1 MDNLVELVVGG
12 YVINKATLS
21 SFNRDRFLPYF
32 IKSKNGFSIAQFVAS
47 ACQGLFGRCCLCP
60 FSSLGG
66 FVEGDFQSARNLRK
80 TQCCN
85 IGHRS
90 RIAVQKIVFLRF
102 QKGLT
107 QIDLYKWYFH
117 WISSKHQISL
127 VIAMFICLSICAVII
142 DYAQMVR
149 VENFWLMSLTL
160 HIFWVL

>member
-1 MDNLVELVVGG
+1 MDNLLELVVGG

-32 IKSKNGFSIAQFVAS
+32 IKSKNGFPIAQFVAS
-47 ACQGLFGRCCLCP
+47 ACQGLFGICCVCP

-80 TQCCN
+80 KPCCS

-90 RIAVQKIVFLRF
+90 RIAVQIMVFLRF

-107 QIDLYKWYFH
+107 QIDLYRCYFH
-117 WISSKHQISL
+117 WIRSKHQISL
-127 VIAMFICLSICAVII
+127 VIAMSICLSICPVIV
-142 DYAQMVR
+142 DYA
-149 VENFWLMSLTL
+149 
-160 HIFWVL
+160 